1 MNAVERV
8 IAFCDAKLAQAM
20 REVERF
26 KALFDTNPFDAL
38 VWSQAVFDAVAV
50 LHVVGRVRCDV
61 AAGKPL
67 LAVRNELRALAL
79 EKATAPSRSN
89 SAQANELARSE
100 IAAMGAVLTLLL
112 PIVETPVAA

>member
-38 VWSQAVFDAVAV
+38 VWSQPVFDAVAV
-50 LHVVGRVRCDV
+50 IHVVGRVRIEV
-61 AAGKPL
+61 VSGKPL
-67 LAVRNELRALAL
+67 LDVRNELRTQALA
-79 EKATAPSRSN
+79 KATAPDRSS

-100 IAAMGAVLTLLL
+100 IAAMGAVLSMLL
-112 PIVETPVAA
+112 PIVEKPVAA